1 MVSVPTIDSLWKAPM
16 LSAEISSR
24 ALRFFERQGHTVV
37 PSASLIADDPTL
49 LLINAGMAPFKPYF
63 LGEVP
68 PPFPRATSLQ
78 KCVRTVDIEEVGKT
92 SRHGSFFQMFGNFSF
107 GDYFKEKAIP
117 YAWEFLTKPVA
128 DGGLGLPESKLW
140 VTVYTDDD
148 EAEHI
153 WRTDVGVPAARIQRL
168 GMAENFWSMG
178 VPGPCGPCSEIC
190 FDRGPEYGREGG
202 PIADDE
208 RYLEIWNLV
217 FMQNIRGEGPAKE
230 GYLILG
236 DLPAKNIDTGLG
248 LERMAALLQG
258 VDTIFDIDTTRQIL
272 DLAAELSS
280 TEYGKNRKDDVALR
294 VVADHILTSVMLI
307 GDGVTPANEGRGYI
321 LRRILRRAVRMMRLL
336 GSQEPVV
343 HELVDRTVEVMSS
356 TYPELTADA
365 GRIDA
370 TAVAEES
377 SFLQTLKSGTAIFDL
392 AVKET
397 RRTGSSVLAGDKA
410 FQLHDTY
417 GFPIDVTLEMAAER
431 GLSVDEDGFRR
442 LMGEQRSRAK
452 QDARAKK
459 TGHVD
464 VSAYRQILDS
474 VGTSVFRGY
483 EELVTEGTVR
493 GLVVSGASAEAA
505 GEGDTVEVVL
515 DRTSFYAE
523 GGGQLADQGVIR
535 LGNGALVE
543 VTDVQS
549 PIQGL
554 IVHRGKVTQGEARLG
569 VDALAEIDVRRRQAI
584 SRSHTATHMVHKA
597 IRDAL
602 GETAAQAGSE
612 NSPGRF
618 RFDFSAPGAVPESVL
633 TDVEQQVNE
642 VLTRDLAV
650 TAEVMSIV
658 QARELGAIAMFGEK
672 YGEQVRVVSVGDW
685 SRELC
690 GGTHVDRSNKLG
702 LVKLLGESSIGAG
715 VRRVEALVGI
725 DAYRFL
731 AREHVLVSLLTD
743 VLKVRPEELPDR
755 VAGML
760 GRLRD
765 AEKEIEQ
772 LRAGRIRQLAGQFA
786 TTAVDVHGVSV
797 VARHLP
803 ESATTDELRKLV
815 LDIRGKIQGLPAVVA
830 ITSLAN
836 DKPIIVA
843 AVSDG
848 AMDRGLK
855 AGELVRVASKA
866 LKGGGG
872 GKPDIAQGG
881 GTDPLAVPDALRAV
895 IRAIEQTVG
904 Q

>member
-1 MVSVPTIDSLWKAPM
+1 MQ
-16 LSAEISSR
+16 SAEISSR
-24 ALRFFERQGHTVV
+24 ALRFFEQRGHTVV

-63 LGEVP
+63 LGVAP
-68 PPFPRATSLQ
+68 APFARATSLQ

-92 SRHGSFFQMFGNFSF
+92 TRHGSFFQMFGNFSF

-117 YAWEFLTKPVA
+117 YAWEFLTTPVA
-128 DGGLGLPESKLW
+128 DGGLGLPESQLW

-148 EAEHI
+148 EAEHL
-153 WRTDVGVPAARIQRL
+153 WRTTVGVPAERIQRL

-190 FDRGPEYGREGG
+190 FDRGSRFGREGG
-202 PIADDE
+202 PLADDE
-208 RYLEIWNLV
+208 RYLESWNLV
-217 FMQNIRGEGPAKE
+217 FRQHIRGEGPAKE
-230 GYLILG
+230 GYPILG

-280 TEYGKNRKDDVALR
+280 TRYGTTPRDDVALR

-321 LRRILRRAVRMMRLL
+321 LRRILRRAVRAMRLL
-336 GSQEPVV
+336 GSQDPVV
-343 HELVDRTVEVMSS
+343 HELVARTITVMSP
-356 TYPELTADA
+356 TYPGLGSDA

-370 TAVAEES
+370 TAVAEEA
-377 SFLQTLKSGTAIFDL
+377 SFLQTLRSGTAIFDL
-392 AVKET
+392 AAGQT
-397 RRTGSSVLAGDKA
+397 RRAGSTVLPGDQA

-417 GFPIDVTLEMAAER
+417 GFPLDLTLEMAAEQ
-431 GLSVDEDGFRR
+431 GLSVDEEGFRR
-442 LMGEQRSRAK
+442 LMDEQRSRAK

-464 VSAYRQILDS
+464 VLAYRQVLDIAGS
-474 VGTSVFRGY
+474 SVFRGY
-483 EELVTEGTVR
+483 EELATDGSVR
-493 GLVVSGASAEAA
+493 GLLAA
-505 GEGDTVEVVL
+505 GVPVQAAGAGQAVEVVL
-515 DRTSFYAE
+515 DRTSFYAQ

-535 LGNGALVE
+535 SGTGALIE
-543 VTDVQS
+543 VTDVQT
-549 PIQGL
+549 PIPGL
-554 IVHRGKVTQGEARLG
+554 IVHRGTVVQGEVRLG
-569 VDALAEIDVRRRQAI
+569 ADVLSEVDGQRRQAI
-584 SRSHTATHMVHKA
+584 SRSHTATHLVHKA

-602 GETAAQAGSE
+602 GQTAAQAGSE

-618 RFDFSAPGAVPESVL
+618 RFDFTSPGAVPESVL

-642 VLTRDLAV
+642 VLAQDLTV
-650 TAEVMSIV
+650 RAEIMSRQ

-672 YGEQVRVVSVGDW
+672 YGDQVRVVSVGDW

-690 GGTHVDRSNKLG
+690 GGTHVERSTSLG
-702 LVKLLGESSIGAG
+702 LVTLLGESSIGAG
-715 VRRVEALVGI
+715 VRRVEALVGT

-731 AREHVLVSLLTD
+731 AREHVLVTQLTQA
-743 VLKVRPEELPDR
+743 LKARPEELPDR
-755 VAGML
+755 VAGLL

-765 AEKEIEQ
+765 AEKELEQ
-772 LRAGRIRQLAGQFA
+772 LRAGQIRQWADQFVAAAQDVDGLA
-786 TTAVDVHGVSV
+786 V

-803 ESATTDELRKLV
+803 EPASTDELRRLV
-815 LDIRGKIQGLPAVVA
+815 LEVRGKIQDRPAVVA
-830 ITSLAN
+830 ITSLCN

-843 AVSDG
+843 AVDDR
-848 AMDRGLK
+848 ARDRGIN
-855 AGELVRVASKA
+855 AGDLVQAASQV

-881 GTDPLAVPDALRAV
+881 GTNPLAIPDALQEIMR
-895 IRAIEQTVG
+895 TVG
-904 Q
+904 QTVNP